1 MGAIKPNNYSLKE
14 IELSMIARAMAHPA
28 RIQMIKTLKSHPYF
42 RNTDFVSQ
50 LQLSKST
57 VSDHLTKLKDAELI
71 HIDYHPHFYS
81 VSLNE
86 KKLIHLSGFISEN

>member
-1 MGAIKPNNYSLKE
+1 MGAIKPNNYSQKE

-28 RIQMIKTLKSHPYF
+28 RIQMIQTLKSHTYF

-50 LQLSKST
+50 LRLSKST

-86 KKLIHLSGFISEN
+86 KKLIHLSGFIGEN